1 MEILNKLYICKQF
14 NKPIKMA
21 KTKLPQEKT
30 VEVKKLTTEE
40 LENLVNVQQKINN
53 ITLNLGNAE
62 LAKQT
67 MFVEYSKIK
76 AEWDAVAKTLQDKY
90 GDVNVNLSDGT
101 IAPIDPSANP
111 LG

>member
-1 MEILNKLYICKQF
+1 
-14 NKPIKMA
+14 MA
-21 KTKLPQEKT
+21 KTKLPIEEA
-30 VEVKKLTTEE
+30 VIVKKLTAEE
-40 LENLVNVQQKINN
+40 LENLVDVKQKINN

-67 MFVEYSKIK
+67 MFTEYSKIK
-76 AEWDAVAKTLQDKY
+76 AEWDVVAKTLEDKY
-90 GDVNVNLSDGT
+90 GQVNVNLSDGT

>member
-1 MEILNKLYICKQF
+1 
-14 NKPIKMA
+14 MA
-21 KTKLPQEKT
+21 KTKLPIEEA
-30 VEVKKLTTEE
+30 VIVKKLTAEE

-62 LAKQT
+62 LAKQS
-67 MFVEYSKIK
+67 MFAEYSKIK
-76 AEWDAVAKTLQDKY
+76 AEWDVVAKTLEDKY
-90 GDVNVNLSDGT
+90 GQVNVNLSDGT